1 MSYDPRHIIKE
12 HLSTERTTRLKEAKG
27 EYVFVVDK
35 KATKYTIKDAVEKA
49 FNVKVLEV
57 RTLIMPGKTKRLGR
71 YEGKSSTWKKAIVR
85 LKKDQSIALFD
96 NV

>member
-1 MSYDPRHIIKE
+1 M
-12 HLSTERTTRLKEAKG
+12 
-27 EYVFVVDK
+27 DK
-35 KATKYTIKDAVEKA
+35 KATKHTIKDAVEKA

-85 LKKDQSIALFD
+85 LKKDQTIALFD

>member
-12 HLSTERTTRLKEAKG
+12 HIATERTTRLREQQG

-35 KATKYTIKDAVEKA
+35 KATKYTIKEAVEKA
-49 FNVKVLEV
+49 FNVKVREV
-57 RTLIMPGKTKRLGR
+57 RTMVMPGKVKRLGR

-85 LKKDQSIALFD
+85 LQKNQTISMFE
-96 NV
+96 NM